1 MPNDRIDEVGEAGEA
16 WEFHQST
23 KLGYINLKTKPGLYK
38 SYSGLTQV
46 PLPAELAPPEMPALE
61 AVAAAGILS
70 GGELDLHS
78 LGQLLHYSAGLIRR
92 SNLPAAGEVHY
103 RAAASAGA
111 LYPVELYVVCGDLPG
126 LPAGVYHF
134 APDQASL
141 VRLRTGDYRRN
152 LAEAA
157 ANEETVARAPA
168 TIVCTAVFWRSAWK
182 YRTRGYR
189 YCFWDNGTI
198 LANIMA
204 VSHSLGL
211 PSSVVAG
218 FADSQVDGLLGVDS
232 EREASTCLIPLGRG
246 PEAPAGFPE
255 LTALVPGDLGDEHLV
270 TYAESHRLQ
279 QASCLA
285 DGPSVL
291 AWRGSLGPS
300 ATSPLDAGLPESE
313 TLGQRHRPAGVHA
326 PVRPG
331 ANRPRSSYRLF
342 LPPRPGR
349 IPPTT
354 GVHPGPPASSTPT

>member
-1 MPNDRIDEVGEAGEA
+1 MPNDQIGEAGDA
-16 WEFHQST
+16 WEFHQAT

-38 SYSGLTQV
+38 SYSGLPQV
-46 PLPAELAPPEMPALE
+46 PLPAELAPPGMPALE
-61 AVAAAGILS
+61 AVAAAGILPD
-70 GGELDLHS
+70 GELDLYS
-78 LGQLLHYSAGLIRR
+78 VGQLLHYSAGLIRR
-92 SNLPAAGEVHY
+92 SNLPLAGEVHY

-198 LANIMA
+198 IANVMA

-211 PSSVVAG
+211 PSGLVAG
-218 FADSQVDGLLGVDS
+218 FADRQVDGLLGVDS
-232 EREASTCLIPLGRG
+232 EREASTCLIPLGCG

-255 LTALVPGDLGDEHLV
+255 LHRPGSRRSGRRASGDLPGV
-270 TYAESHRLQ
+270 
-279 QASCLA
+279 
-285 DGPSVL
+285 
-291 AWRGSLGPS
+291 
-300 ATSPLDAGLPESE
+300 SPAAAGFP
-313 TLGQRHRPAGVHA
+313 
-326 PVRPG
+326 
-331 ANRPRSSYRLF
+331 
-342 LPPRPGR
+342 PGR
-349 IPPTT
+349 
-354 GVHPGPPASSTPT
+354 